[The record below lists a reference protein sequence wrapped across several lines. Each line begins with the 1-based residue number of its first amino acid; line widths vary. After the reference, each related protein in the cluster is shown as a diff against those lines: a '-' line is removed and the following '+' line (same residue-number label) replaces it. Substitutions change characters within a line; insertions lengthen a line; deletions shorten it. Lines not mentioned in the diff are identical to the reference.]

1 MGICFF
7 AVEILKIF
15 AVLALLNQTWV
26 CSPECSEANT
36 DTRLWWRKTQHLLQ
50 DSICD
55 NLFFYII
62 LSLPS
67 PLYIRNVVLQLEFIL
82 FTVPPLTAVLAQMR
96 LL

>member
-15 AVLALLNQTWV
+15 AVLVLLNQTWV

-50 DSICD
+50 GTEQGVQVDS
-55 NLFFYII
+55 
-62 LSLPS
+62 P
-67 PLYIRNVVLQLEFIL
+67 
-82 FTVPPLTAVLAQMR
+82 
-96 LL
+96 